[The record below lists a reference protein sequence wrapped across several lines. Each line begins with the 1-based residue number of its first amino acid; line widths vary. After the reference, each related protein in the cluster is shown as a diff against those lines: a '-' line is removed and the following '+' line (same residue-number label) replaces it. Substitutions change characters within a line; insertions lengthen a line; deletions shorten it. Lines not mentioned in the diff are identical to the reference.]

1 LPHLPSAKIPSLPK
15 IFKEFK
21 TFLLFGVSMS
31 EIGKQEISEQF
42 LKKIREF
49 LEVSLKRELDKKL
62 EIFEFFL

>member
-1 LPHLPSAKIPSLPK
+1 
-15 IFKEFK
+15 
-21 TFLLFGVSMS
+21 MS